1 VLVVFVGLVVLVG
14 LVVFVGLVVL
24 VVLVVL
30 KQKEAQR
37 IFVLNNLMRQGW
49 WVENHF
55 TWPFWLKG
63 QLPGAFFF

>member
-1 VLVVFVGLVVLVG
+1 MLSHVLEL
-14 LVVFVGLVVL
+14 
-24 VVLVVL
+24 VL